1 MNIGILT
8 SGGDCPGLNAIIR
21 AVVLTATRKGHTV
34 YGFYDGFEGM
44 VQQDCTQLTVEMV
57 RSIEDR
63 GGTILGTTNKGNFGT
78 IGSLK
83 EPDQEALNSLARV
96 KVTAQKLNLHALITI
111 GGDSSLRI
119 AQWVGANAGM
129 NIIGIPKTI
138 DNDIQHTEISVGY
151 NTAVATATDAVNK
164 IQDTGASHKRVMV
177 IEIMGRTA
185 GWLTLETAIAS
196 GADVVLIPELPF
208 SYENVV
214 EYITAHQSSRTHAC
228 TILVAEGAHA
238 MTDGTTSMHEASK
251 VLTDMLMKKG
261 VDVRL
266 TVLGHIQ
273 RGGQPTV
280 FDIVLGSKLGQHAIE
295 MIERDVR
302 ECAIMVQNG
311 NLVDVPIKELYA
323 PTRLVPPEHDLVRT
337 ARGLGMYF
345 GE

>member
-21 AVVLTATRKGHTV
+21 AVVLTASRKGYPV

-44 VQQDCTQLTVEMV
+44 VQQDYTQLTEEMV

-83 EPDQEALNSLARV
+83 EPDQGALESLAKV
-96 KVTAQKLNLHALITI
+96 KETAQKLDLHALVTI

-119 AQWVGANAGM
+119 AQWVGEQAGL

-151 NTAVATATDAVNK
+151 NTAVATATDAVNR
-164 IQDTGASHKRVMV
+164 IQDTGASHRRAMV

-196 GADVVLIPELPF
+196 GADVVLIPEIPF
-208 SYENVV
+208 SYEKVV
-214 EYITAHQSSRTHAC
+214 EYVLAHQSSRTHSC
-228 TILVAEGAHA
+228 TVLVAEGATSATGNHA
-238 MTDGTTSMHEASK
+238 SIHEASK

-273 RGGQPTV
+273 RGGAPTV
-280 FDIVLGSKLGQHAIE
+280 FDIVLGSKLGQHAVE
-295 MIERDVR
+295 MIEKDVR

-311 NLVDVPIKELYA
+311 LLVDVPIQDLHA
-323 PTRLVPPEHDLVRT
+323 PTRLVPPDHDLVRT

-345 GE
+345 GD